1 MSTCGGFYGRSTN
14 SSVLESVVGITPS
27 RYGRPTNSLPELTDF
42 SLRSSRTPDPTS
54 TPSRRN
60 DSLNKKIDN
69 ILQVITDQ
77 QEENREMREEIGILK
92 ECVLNSKDKELAP
105 SKKKIPVELSVSLLL
120 FMPVMLLTVICPCGL
135 KGLDV

>member
-27 RYGRPTNSLPELTDF
+27 RYGRPTNSLPELTDS

-54 TPSRRN
+54 TPSRQN
-60 DSLNKKIDN
+60 DSLNKKINN

-120 FMPVMLLTVICPCGL
+120 FMPVMLLLLSVL
-135 KGLDV
+135 VA